1 MRHTRCV
8 HLVEFAFS
16 KPPEAP
22 DLSSDALLAE
32 LWAACGPDDGVE
44 HVRVHASRAGARGV
58 AFLLAPDKASAVR
71 RCRAV
76 CRRALAVSPTLRGW
90 RFTGPAE
97 A

>member
-1 MRHTRCV
+1 V
-8 HLVEFAFS
+8 HLVEFVFA

-22 DLSSDALLAE
+22 VLSSDTLLSE
-32 LWAACGPDDGVE
+32 LWAVCEPDDGVE

-58 AFLLAPDKASAVR
+58 AFLLAPDEASAAR

-76 CRRALAVSPTLRGW
+76 CRRALVLSSALRDW
-90 RFTGPAE
+90 RLTHPVE

>member
-1 MRHTRCV
+1 M
-8 HLVEFAFS
+8 HLVEFAFA
-16 KPPEAP
+16 KPPGAP

-58 AFLLAPDKASAVR
+58 AFLLAPDEASAVR

-76 CRRALAVSPTLRGW
+76 CRRALALSPALGGW
-90 RFTGPAE
+90 RLAGPVE